1 MTGSGQQWWLVR
13 GSRDWPRYQ
22 ASRISPSLLPGQ
34 GIAGRTERWGAVIIA
49 RAEARG
55 AAWSDGRGRE
65 RRDES
70 IFATAAKRRERVG
83 YD

>member
-1 MTGSGQQWWLVR
+1 MAC
-13 GSRDWPRYQ
+13 PRVPGL
-22 ASRISPSLLPGQ
+22 ASLPSQPNQSVLA
-34 GIAGRTERWGAVIIA
+34 AGAGYRRENREVGGLMIA